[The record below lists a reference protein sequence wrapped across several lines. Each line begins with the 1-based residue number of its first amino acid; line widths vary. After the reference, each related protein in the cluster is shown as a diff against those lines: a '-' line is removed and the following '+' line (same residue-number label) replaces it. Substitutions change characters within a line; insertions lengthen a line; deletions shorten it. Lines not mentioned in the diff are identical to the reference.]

1 MKSPYL
7 VALISALAVGTAH
20 AASKDVTM
28 NLVDADGVQKSV
40 GQVSISE
47 TEHGLLFT
55 PKLNDLPV
63 EGMQGFHIHAKGSCE
78 PAQDEGEMK
87 AAHAAAG
94 HFDPEATGAHKGPYG
109 KGHLG
114 DLPALYVNA
123 DGSAEQPVLAPR
135 LRNLSQIE
143 GRALMLHEGGDNYSD
158 DPKPLGGGG
167 KRIACGVI

>member
-7 VALISALAVGTAH
+7 VAVIGALSMATAQ

-40 GQVSISE
+40 GQVTISE

-55 PKLNDLPV
+55 PKLSNLPV
-63 EGMQGFHIHAKGSCE
+63 EGMQGFHVHAKGSCE
-78 PAQDEGEMK
+78 PAEDGGEMK

-94 HFDPEATGAHKGPYG
+94 HFDPGNTGAHKGPYEE
-109 KGHLG
+109 GHLG
-114 DLPALYVNA
+114 DLPALYVNS
-123 DGSAEQPVLAPR
+123 DGAAEQPVLAPR

-158 DPKPLGGGG
+158 DPEPLGGGG
-167 KRIACGVI
+167 KRVACGVI